1 MDSRPQPAGVP
12 AELKIRWGGDRY
24 TRGRLNSPD
33 HVSQPLYFEDLPLGG
48 AWTTRRR
55 TIAPADLATF
65 AGTAGDMSP
74 LLIDEP
80 FARAGHFHGPVAPGT
95 FLAAAAVGLGSLDVP
110 LPATVGMVGMS
121 WKFLKPVRPG
131 DTIQTRWRLFRKRT
145 VENPAWG
152 LAFWHVEVLDQ
163 DGQPVAEGE
172 VSRLV
177 ARRGQ
182 PAVPGAPPVE
192 APARRRRRR
201 RGGSADRVSEVV
213 ESAPLPEPAPAD
225 APPPSRRRRRRGG
238 GGNGGRNGSP
248 RPESAPESASPPAP
262 EPPPVS
268 TFANPAPP
276 AGEKR
281 SGLGGVFRRLRGS

>member
-1 MDSRPQPAGVP
+1 MDSRPQPAAILGP
-12 AELKIRWGGDRY
+12 P
-24 TRGRLNSPD
+24 LNSPD

-80 FARAGHFHGPVAPGT
+80 FARSGHFHGPVAPGT

-131 DTIQTRWRLFRKRT
+131 DTIQTRWRLFRKRG

-163 DGQPVAEGE
+163 DGQLVAEGE

-177 ARRGQ
+177 ARR
-182 PAVPGAPPVE
+182 ARTAPGAAPVE

-213 ESAPLPEPAPAD
+213 ESAPLPEPEPAPAD
-225 APPPSRRRRRRGG
+225 APTPSRRRRRRGG

-248 RPESAPESASPPAP
+248 RPESASEPAAAPASAP

-268 TFANPAPP
+268 TFANPAP
-276 AGEKR
+276 ASAEKR

>member
-1 MDSRPQPAGVP
+1 MGWRPV
-12 AELKIRWGGDRY
+12 Y
-24 TRGRLNSPD
+24 SGRLNSPD
-33 HVSQPLYFEDLPLGG
+33 HISQPLYFEDLPLGG

-55 TIAPADLATF
+55 TIAPADLTTF
-65 AGTAGDMSP
+65 AGVAGDMSP

-80 FARAGHFHGPVAPGT
+80 FARAGHFQGPVAPGT
-95 FLAAAAVGLGSLDVP
+95 LLAAAAVGLGSLDVP
-110 LPATVGMVGMS
+110 LPATVGLVGMS

-131 DTIQTRWRLFRKRT
+131 DTIQTRWRLFRKRA

-163 DGQPVAEGE
+163 DGQRVAEGE

-177 ARRGQ
+177 ARRGAAASAGTA
-182 PAVPGAPPVE
+182 PAE
-192 APARRRRRR
+192 TPARRRRRR

-213 ESAPLPEPAPAD
+213 QSAPLPEPAPAD

-238 GGNGGRNGSP
+238 GGNGSRNGSP
-248 RPESAPESASPPAP
+248 RSDSAPESAPAQAP
-262 EPPPVS
+262 EPPPPS
-268 TFANPAPP
+268 TFAQPAPS
-276 AGEKR
+276 AGAKR